1 MHLRCPG
8 QHPKYQCNQ
17 CSSKEKS
24 ARLWSLQ
31 QEHVVMHHHAAYS
44 GGSCDVQWVLCR
56 CHPSRFCSGMP
67 EQQALRQSLLFM
79 LMKLLLSLLHLV
91 TASPL
96 VPGFGSAGGRHLQE
110 CAACPGLAD
119 YIQAL
124 AADFFPGS
132 T

>member
-1 MHLRCPG
+1 MQLILVEVAMFSEC
-8 QHPKYQCNQ
+8 C
-17 CSSKEKS
+17 
-24 ARLWSLQ
+24 
-31 QEHVVMHHHAAYS
+31 VVVTPAVFALA
-44 GGSCDVQWVLCR
+44 C
-56 CHPSRFCSGMP
+56 P

-79 LMKLLLSLLHLV
+79 LMKLLLGLLHLV

-124 AADFFPGS
+124 AADFFFREAHKYA
-132 T
+132 